1 MIGIHHNR
9 ADLARLFAGSRQHQ
23 SSNVI
28 ALMIFWAA
36 MAVSKSQ
43 SRPTPFT
50 PDDRQREAIEHVHG
64 PMLVVAGA
72 GTGKTSV
79 LIHRIARLVE
89 QDQAQPEQVLA
100 LTYTVAA
107 ANEMRDRV
115 RQHVGSQIHSA
126 TFHDYCLG
134 LLKRAG
140 KGFGVLDERD
150 LWIFLRKRIRDLHL
164 QHYVRAANVTQF
176 LNDLLGFLSRC
187 HDELVT
193 PEMYEEYVSRLER
206 DELPVPRVAKSK
218 DQLSDAEVIA
228 RCQEIAR
235 VFTITEGWLREENLG
250 TFSHM
255 ITRAHRL
262 LSTDEKLLA
271 EERARARFVLVD
283 EFQDANFAQIKIL
296 VALAGKEANM
306 FAVGDPDQAIYRFR
320 GASSAAFQ
328 LFRRHFPETKLV
340 VLGNNRRSTT
350 PILECAFAVV
360 DKNPPVFAAS
370 QFTANQSQTASFVY
384 HRAPLQSARDEAAK
398 REGKPSATFPV
409 EAISFAVKDA
419 EAPDVARL
427 IEESQRRLR
436 CKWKDFAVL
445 YRFHIHRDE
454 VVNQLAER
462 EIPFTIENMDVSDT
476 PEVRDLFACAAVVV
490 DLTSDASLFRVAALP
505 QFVVDPEQLRA
516 ALRTIAKESREGE
529 VVPLASVLHDVAGGP
544 GVLET
549 IHQARAEVSRKK
561 AKTRS
566 ALELIAKQ
574 FQLDLASPILQAAL
588 TFAAAWEEKET
599 TETGELGE
607 WIEYLDYFRQAG
619 GVIPLASRDEEDAVR
634 LMTAHGAKG
643 LEFAHVFVVRATSG
657 SFPASYRETLVG
669 FPQELRDPDSAVD
682 IDDKTLYG
690 QEERRLFYVAMTR
703 AKDSLHIY
711 GKQGLGRDKTPAG
724 FMRELICNPLLQL
737 WLRARAA
744 LPSQPE
750 LIDITIAAAADEAHP
765 EGSRLPAWLAL
776 PPIIGLEARLSA
788 SAIDTYE
795 NCPLQFKFER
805 EWRLSKQL
813 HGAMQYGAAVHR
825 VLRTYYDSQRLGRTK
840 TDEELLQL
848 FRDDLAASGIQDEY
862 QRELYLK
869 QGLQQLQDF
878 LTGTKSTPVPEVLHT
893 EEWFEVQIAGT
904 KVAGRIDRIDRA
916 PDGSVA
922 VVDYKTGKAR
932 SQEDADDSLQLS
944 IYAMAAREKWGY
956 NVSQLVFH
964 NIEGNVPVV
973 SRRTEFQLAE
983 TRDRV
988 LDVARNIAAGKFD
1001 AKPDF
1006 YCSFCAFRG
1015 LCPAR
1020 EKRVPSLSKK
1030 IGKAGTS

>member
-1 MIGIHHNR
+1 
-9 ADLARLFAGSRQHQ
+9 
-23 SSNVI
+23 
-28 ALMIFWAA
+28 
-36 MAVSKSQ
+36 
-43 SRPTPFT
+43 
-50 PDDRQREAIEHVHG
+50 
-64 PMLVVAGA
+64 MLVVAGA

-89 QDQAQPEQVLA
+89 QDHARPEQVLA

-107 ANEMRDRV
+107 ANEMRHRV
-115 RQHVGSQIHSA
+115 RQQAGKQIHSA

-140 KGFGVLDERD
+140 KDFGVLDEKD

-193 PEMYEEYVSRLER
+193 PEMYEQYVSHLER
-206 DELPVPRVAKSK
+206 RELPVPRVAKSK

-228 RCQEIAR
+228 RCQEIAH
-235 VFTITEGWLREENLG
+235 VFATTERWLREENLG

-255 ITRAHRL
+255 ITRAHHL
-262 LSTDEKLLA
+262 LSTDQKLLA

-296 VALAGKEANM
+296 VALAGEQANI

-328 LFRRHFPETKLV
+328 LFRRHFPETKVV

-350 PILECAFAVV
+350 PILQCAFAVV
-360 DKNPPVFAAS
+360 DKNPPVFAAN
-370 QFTANQSQTASFVY
+370 QFATTPSVSFVY

-398 REGKPSATFPV
+398 REGKLTATFPL

-427 IEESQRRLR
+427 IEETQRRLR

-445 YRFHIHRDE
+445 YRSHIHRDE
-454 VVNQLAER
+454 VVNQLAGR

-490 DLTSDASLFRVAALP
+490 DLASDASLFRVAALP

-516 ALRTIAKESREGE
+516 ALRTIAKESKEGV
-529 VVPLASVLHDVAGGP
+529 VVPLASVLSGVTGGTA
-544 GVLET
+544 VLET
-549 IHQARAEVSRKK
+549 VHQARAEVSRKK
-561 AKTRS
+561 AKTHA

-574 FQLDLASPILQAAL
+574 FHLDLASPILQAAL
-588 TFAAAWEEKET
+588 TFAAAWEEKKT

-619 GVIPLASRDEEDAVR
+619 GVIPLASKDEEDAVR

-643 LEFAHVFVVRATSG
+643 LEFAHVFILRATSG

-669 FPQELRDPDSAVD
+669 FPPELRDPDSAVD

-724 FMRELICNPLLQL
+724 FMRELICNPPLQP

-750 LIDITIAAAADEAHP
+750 LIDITIAAAADETYP
-765 EGSRLPAWLAL
+765 EGSRLTAWLAL
-776 PPIIGLEARLSA
+776 PPITGLEARLSA

-840 TDEELLQL
+840 TDEEWLQL
-848 FRDDLAASGIQDEY
+848 FRDDLTASGIQDEY
-862 QRELYLK
+862 QRDLYLK

-878 LTGTKSTPVPEVLHT
+878 LAGTKSTPAPEVLHT

-964 NIEGNVPVV
+964 NLEGNVPVV

-988 LDVARNIAAGKFD
+988 LAVARNIAAGKFD

-1020 EKRVPSLSKK
+1020 EKRVPSPSKK
-1030 IGKAGTS
+1030 ISKAGTS